1 MHSNVVNPMN
11 QDSVITKIKRESL
24 RKFKAIA
31 TSKQE
36 TMLSVLERFIDA
48 ELERLLKQE
57 KP

>member
-1 MHSNVVNPMN
+1 MK